1 MLVLLTNDDGF
12 YADGLVAVKEELAA
26 IRGIEIYVV
35 APDRERSASGHAITI
50 HRPIMVQEVN
60 TEGTVHSWIVSG
72 TPADCVKLALDTLM
86 KKAPDLVIS
95 GINRGPNVATDV
107 FYSGTVSAALEAAMV
122 GIPAIAISVAAWEVP
137 EYGPAAKVAVY
148 VSKKVLELGIPGHT
162 LLNVNVPAL
171 EEDQIAGFAITRL
184 GTRRYANVFE
194 KRIDP
199 RGRVYYWMG
208 GEAFDVDMEE
218 GTDTWALANNLISI
232 TPIHCDLT
240 AHNAIDQLKT
250 WNMNV
255 EDLRRSRSC

>member
-1 MLVLLTNDDGF
+1 M
-12 YADGLVAVKEELAA
+12 AVKGELAGM
-26 IRGIEIYVV
+26 RGSEIYVV

-60 TEGTVHSWIVSG
+60 TEVAVGSWIVSG
-72 TPADCVKLALDTLM
+72 TPADCVKLALDTLV
-86 KKAPDLVIS
+86 KRPPDLVIS

-137 EYGPAAKVAVY
+137 EYGPAAKVAAY
-148 VSKKVLELGIPGHT
+148 VAGKVLEFGIPEYT

-171 EEDQIAGFAITRL
+171 EEDQIAGFAVTRL

-208 GEAFDVDMEE
+208 GEALDVDVEE
-218 GTDTWALANNLISI
+218 GTDTWALANNLVSI

-240 AHNAIDQLKT
+240 AHTVMDRLKK
-250 WNMNV
+250 WNMGV
-255 EDLRRSRSC
+255 EDLRKNRPC